1 MGIMKPFIPQKLP
14 LNSIDWTSLVPK
26 MGEANRAVSNFN
38 GILNV
43 MPNAN
48 LLLSPLVDNEA
59 VLSSKIEGTQADTI
73 DVLKYQANIGD
84 DSEEKKGDIH
94 EVLNYKKALIHGTES
109 LENRSISLSLIKE
122 LHTILLDGVRGKSKS
137 PGKIREIQNYIG
149 SKSGGIEN
157 ARYVPPDP
165 LIVPE
170 YMDNFIDYLC
180 INDKDLLAQTAVL
193 HAQFEIIHP
202 FCDGNGRLG
211 RMLVPLFLYKKNII
225 ATPSLY
231 ISQYLDKNEMAYKD
245 SLRAITALGNWTQ
258 WIEFFLDAIKWQA
271 DKNYKIAKD
280 IIGYYERTKSE
291 IIGAT
296 SSQHAVPLLDAM
308 VANPMFTQSSLKVSS
323 KPSKATMYNLLQ
335 KLSEKKIISVYE
347 KGAGRAKTVYY
358 LKDLLSLTES
368 L

>member
-1 MGIMKPFIPQKLP
+1 
-14 LNSIDWTSLVPK
+14 

-43 MPNAN
+43 MPNPN

-59 VLSSKIEGTQADTI
+59 VLSSKIKGTQADTI
-73 DVLKYQANIGD
+73 DILKYQANIGE
-84 DSEEKKGDIH
+84 DSDEKKDDIN
-94 EVLNYKKALIHGTES
+94 EVLNYKKALTSGAES
-109 LENRSISLSLIKE
+109 LENREISLSLIKG
-122 LHTILLDGVRGKSKS
+122 LHTILLDGVRGKSKN
-137 PGKIREIQNYIG
+137 PVQIREIQNYIG

-170 YMDNFIDYLC
+170 YMDNFIDYLS
-180 INDKDLLAQTAVL
+180 INDKDVLAQTAVL

-245 SLRAITALGNWTQ
+245 SLRNITDCGNWTQ
-258 WIEFFLDAIKWQA
+258 WIEFFLGAIKWQA

-280 IIGYYERTKSE
+280 IVAYYEKTKIS
-291 IIGAT
+291 IIEAT

-308 VANPMFTQSSLKVSS
+308 VASPMFTQSSLKVSS
-323 KPSKATMYNLLQ
+323 NPSKATMYNIFQ
-335 KLSEKKIISVYE
+335 KLIDRKIISVYE
-347 KGAGRAKTVYY
+347 KGAGRAKTVYF
-358 LKDLLSLTES
+358 LKDLLDLTES